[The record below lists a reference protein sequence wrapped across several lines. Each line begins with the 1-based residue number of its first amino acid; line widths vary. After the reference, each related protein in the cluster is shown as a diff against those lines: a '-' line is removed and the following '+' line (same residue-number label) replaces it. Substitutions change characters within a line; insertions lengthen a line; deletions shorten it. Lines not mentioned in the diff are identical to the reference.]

1 MSHPP
6 IKLMLVDDSAL
17 VRQTFCALFD
27 AVDDIDVVAVAPDP
41 YIAVEK
47 LKKTVPDVIL
57 LDVEMPRMDG
67 VTFLKKLMSQH
78 PIPVIICSTLVGN
91 THNADKSS
99 THMAALEAGAVDI
112 ITKPTVGIKQFA
124 QDSATTLY
132 DAVRAAANA
141 KVKQVVKQTRQ
152 VQKLKADAVLERKP
166 ASAMHETTE
175 KIICIGAST
184 GGTEAIKA
192 VLMRMPRDCP
202 AIAIV
207 QHMPE
212 GFTASFAK
220 RLNEQCAITVDE
232 GKHGMSLLR
241 GRAIIAPG
249 NQHMTIRRS
258 GAKYYVDIKDG
269 PLVSRHRPSV
279 DVLFRSAA
287 NTVAS
292 NASAVILTGM
302 GDDGATGLMELKES
316 GAATFAQD
324 EKTSVVWG
332 MPRVAYERGAAEKT
346 LALDNV
352 AAALLK
358 ASGYV
363 SR

>member
-1 MSHPP
+1 MKNTT

-27 AVDDIDVVAVAPDP
+27 AVDDIEIVAVAPDP

-47 LKKTVPDVIL
+47 LKKNIPDVIL

-78 PIPVIICSTLVGN
+78 PIPVVICSTLVGN
-91 THNADKSS
+91 NSA

-112 ITKPTVGIKQFA
+112 ITKPTVGIRQFA
-124 QDSATTLY
+124 QDAATILY
-132 DAVRAAANA
+132 DAVRAAASA
-141 KVKQVVKQTRQ
+141 KVKQIAQQTKHVK
-152 VQKLKADAVLERKP
+152 KLKADAVLARKAP
-166 ASAMHETTE
+166 SAMHETTE

-192 VLMRMPRDCP
+192 VLMNMPLDCP

-212 GFTASFAK
+212 GFTSSFAK
-220 RLNEQCAITVDE
+220 RLNEQCPITVSE
-232 GKHGMSLLR
+232 GKQGMSLLR
-241 GRAIIAPG
+241 GHAIIAPG
-249 NQHMTIRRS
+249 NKHMTIKRS
-258 GAKYYVDIKDG
+258 GARYYVDVQDG

-287 NTVAS
+287 NTVGR

-316 GAATFAQD
+316 GAATYAQD
-324 EKTSVVWG
+324 EHTSVVWG
-332 MPRVAYERGAAEKT
+332 MPRVAFERGAADKT
-346 LALDNV
+346 VPLDIV
-352 AAALLK
+352 APTLLK
-358 ASGYV
+358 ACHYDG
-363 SR
+363 R

>member
-1 MSHPP
+1 MGHDI
-6 IKLMLVDDSAL
+6 IKLMLIDDSAL
-17 VRQTFCALFD
+17 VRQTFCALFET
-27 AVDDIDVVAVAPDP
+27 ANDIEVVAVAPDA
-41 YIAVEK
+41 YIAVKK
-47 LKKTVPDVIL
+47 LKKALPDVIL

-67 VTFLKKLMSQH
+67 VTFLKKLMAQH
-78 PIPVIICSTLVGN
+78 PIPVVVCSNLVGN
-91 THNADKSS
+91 QSA

-112 ITKPTVGIKQFA
+112 ITKPWVGIEQFA
-124 QDSATTLY
+124 KDSATTLF
-132 DAVRAAANA
+132 DAVRAAASA
-141 KVKQVVKQTRQ
+141 KVKQVIRQSKQ
-152 VQKLKADAVLERKP
+152 VQKLKADVVLAHRR
-166 ASAMHETTE
+166 ATTMQETAE

-212 GFTASFAK
+212 GFTASFAE
-220 RLNEQCAITVDE
+220 RLNEQCAISVRE
-232 GKHGMSLLR
+232 GKRGMILLR
-241 GRAIIAPG
+241 GQAIIAPG
-249 NQHMTIRRS
+249 NQHMMIKRS
-258 GAKYYVDIKDG
+258 GTKYVVDIKDG

-302 GDDGATGLMELKES
+302 GDDGASGLMELKES

-332 MPRVAYERGAAEKT
+332 MPRIAFERGAAGKT
-346 LALDNV
+346 VALESI
-352 AAALLK
+352 AATLLK
-358 ASGYV
+358 ASGHFSY
-363 SR
+363 

>member
-1 MSHPP
+1 MHSTP
-6 IKLMLVDDSAL
+6 IKLMLIDDSAL

-27 AVDDIDVVAVAPDP
+27 TVDDIEVIAVAPDP

-47 LKKTVPDVIL
+47 LKKALPDVIL

-78 PIPVIICSTLVGN
+78 PIPVVICSTLVGN
-91 THNADKSS
+91 QSA

-112 ITKPTVGIKQFA
+112 ITKPSVGIKQFA
-124 QDSATTLY
+124 KDSATTLF
-132 DAVRAAANA
+132 DAVRAAASA
-141 KVKQVVKQTRQ
+141 KVKQVVRQTKQ

-220 RLNEQCAITVDE
+220 RLNEQCAITVSE
-232 GKHGMSLLR
+232 GKQGMSLLR
-241 GRAIIAPG
+241 GHAIIAPG

-258 GAKYYVDIKDG
+258 GAKYFVDIKDG

-302 GDDGATGLMELKES
+302 GDDGASGLMELKES

-332 MPRVAYERGAAEKT
+332 MPRMAFERGAAEKT
-346 LALDNV
+346 VALDSV
-352 AAALLK
+352 AATLLK
-358 ASGYV
+358 AAGHV

>member
-1 MSHPP
+1 MRQP
-6 IKLMLVDDSAL
+6 IKLMLIDDSAL
-17 VRQTFCALFD
+17 VRQTFIALFEK
-27 AVDDIDVVAVAPDP
+27 ADDIDVVAVAPDP
-41 YIAVEK
+41 FIAVEK

-67 VTFLKKLMSQH
+67 VTFLKKLMAQH
-78 PIPVIICSTLVGN
+78 PIPVIICSTLVGQQS
-91 THNADKSS
+91 A

-112 ITKPTVGIKQFA
+112 IPKPSVGIKQFA
-124 QDSATTLY
+124 QDSATVLY
-132 DAVRAAANA
+132 DAVRAAAGA
-141 KVKQVVKQTRQ
+141 KVKVIKRQTKH
-152 VQKLKADAVLERKP
+152 VQKLKADAVIARKP
-166 ASAMHETTE
+166 VTAMHETTE

-192 VLMRMPRDCP
+192 VLMKMPRDCP

-220 RLNEQCAITVDE
+220 RLNEQCAISVSE
-232 GKHGMSLLR
+232 GTHGMSLLR
-241 GRAIIAPG
+241 GHAIIAPG

-258 GAKYYVDIKDG
+258 GAKYFVEIKDG

-292 NASAVILTGM
+292 NAAAVILTGM
-302 GDDGATGLMELKES
+302 GDDGAQGLLELRES

-324 EKTSVVWG
+324 EATSVVWG
-332 MPRVAYERGAAEKT
+332 MPKMAIEKGSAQKT
-346 LALDNV
+346 VPLENV
-352 AAALLK
+352 AQVLLG
-358 ASGYV
+358 ASNHA
-363 SR
+363 RR